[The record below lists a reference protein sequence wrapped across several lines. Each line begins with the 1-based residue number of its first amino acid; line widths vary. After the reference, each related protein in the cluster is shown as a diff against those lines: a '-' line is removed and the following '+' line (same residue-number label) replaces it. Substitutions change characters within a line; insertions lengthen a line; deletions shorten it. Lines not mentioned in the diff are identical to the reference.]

1 VKGITKTTR
10 SVKLSDDISRRVN
23 KIEGDVSDIQQ
34 AVGGVKTEIAVVKEK
49 IDEQDKHL
57 KEKIDEQDK
66 HLKEIKEEAKLQT
79 NILNKLLTLTDRH
92 DNFEKEFKVLKEDY
106 STHKE
111 EIIKLVGTMRG
122 IVLAGAIFVGMIIGM
137 GLYIYSD
144 KMIVLSSH
152 EVRIH
157 ALEIK

>member
-1 VKGITKTTR
+1 MNGLTIEEEV
-10 SVKLSDDISRRVN
+10 SNVQQ
-23 KIEGDVSDIQQ
+23 KI
-34 AVGGVKTEIAVVKEK
+34 GGVKTEIAVVKEK
-49 IDEQDKHL
+49 IDG
-57 KEKIDEQDK
+57 QDK

-122 IVLAGAIFVGMIIGM
+122 IVLAGAIFVGMIVGM
-137 GLYIYSD
+137 GLYIYTD
-144 KMIVLSSH
+144 KVKMLDRHEAAISVLQQ
-152 EVRIH
+152 
-157 ALEIK
+157 K

>member
-1 VKGITKTTR
+1 
-10 SVKLSDDISRRVN
+10 LSDDISRRVN